1 MIRSTFVQT
10 MARYNRWQNA
20 SLYAAA
26 DSLSDEERRKDRGAF
41 FKSIHASLNHLLWA
55 DHMWLSRISD
65 APRPSTP
72 LSESASYRDDWDGLK
87 RDRLACDDRLIA
99 WADAV
104 TDDWLAGD
112 LIWRSSLMQSDM
124 IKPKWLVVSHIFN
137 HQTHHRGQIHAML
150 TAAGAKPQDTDLI
163 LMEQLAT

>member
-1 MIRSTFVQT
+1 M
-10 MARYNRWQNA
+10 
-20 SLYAAA
+20 
-26 DSLSDEERRKDRGAF
+26 
-41 FKSIHASLNHLLWA
+41 
-55 DHMWLSRISD
+55 
-65 APRPSTP
+65 
-72 LSESASYRDDWDGLK
+72 K
-87 RDRLACDDRLIA
+87 RDRLACDDGLIA

-150 TAAGAKPQDTDLI
+150 TAAGAKPKDTDLI
-163 LMEQLAT
+163 LMEQITT

>member
-1 MIRSTFVQT
+1 

-72 LSESASYRDDWDGLK
+72 LSEFSFVSR
-87 RDRLACDDRLIA
+87 RLGRLE
-99 WADAV
+99 
-104 TDDWLAGD
+104 TGPPRLRRTG
-112 LIWRSSLMQSDM
+112 
-124 IKPKWLVVSHIFN
+124 
-137 HQTHHRGQIHAML
+137 
-150 TAAGAKPQDTDLI
+150 
-163 LMEQLAT
+163 

>member
-1 MIRSTFVQT
+1 MTRSTFVKT

-26 DSLSDEERRKDRGAF
+26 DSLSDDDRRKDRGAY
-41 FKSIHASLNHLLWA
+41 FKSIHATFSHLLWA
-55 DHMWLSRISD
+55 DHIWLSRFSD

-72 LSESASYRDDWDGLK
+72 LSESSSYRDDWDSLK
-87 RDRLACDDRLIA
+87 HDRLACDEKLSA
-99 WADAV
+99 WAAAV

-112 LIWRSSLMQSDM
+112 LIWRSSLMQSE
-124 IKPKWLVVSHIFN
+124 ITRPKWLVVSHIFN

-150 TAAGAKPQDTDLI
+150 TAAGAKPQGTDLI
-163 LMEQLAT
+163 MMERLTT

>member
-1 MIRSTFVQT
+1 MTRSTFVKT

-26 DSLSDEERRKDRGAF
+26 DSLSDDDRRKDRGAF
-41 FKSIHASLNHLLWA
+41 FKSIHATFNHLLWA

-72 LSESASYRDDWDGLK
+72 LSESASYRDDWNSLK
-87 RDRLACDDRLIA
+87 QDRLACDERLII

-112 LIWRSSLMQSDM
+112 LIWRSGLMQSDVV
-124 IKPKWLVVSHIFN
+124 KPKWFVVSHIFN

-150 TAAGAKPQDTDLI
+150 TAAGARPQGTDLM
-163 LMEQLAT
+163 LMEPFTA

>member
-1 MIRSTFVQT
+1 MTRSTFVKT

-26 DSLSDEERRKDRGAF
+26 DSLSDEARRKDRGAF
-41 FKSIHASLNHLLWA
+41 FKSIHATFSHLLWA
-55 DHMWLSRISD
+55 DHMWLSRVSD

-72 LSESASYRDDWDGLK
+72 LSESGSYRDDWDSLK
-87 RDRLACDDRLIA
+87 QDRRACDDRLIA
-99 WADAV
+99 WADGV
-104 TDDWLAGD
+104 TDDWLAGE
-112 LIWRSSLMQSDM
+112 LIWRSSLMQTDVVR
-124 IKPKWLVVSHIFN
+124 PKWLVVSHIFN

-163 LMEQLAT
+163 LMEKLAT